1 MHKTIEQWLDE
12 LTDMN
17 MHTERVVV
25 EALLDGRESII
36 RRAMLIWLYHMD
48 LGHMPTELCK
58 LRSELYKEMKGEKDV

>member
-25 EALLDGRESII
+25 EALLV
-36 RRAMLIWLYHMD
+36 
-48 LGHMPTELCK
+48 
-58 LRSELYKEMKGEKDV
+58 EKVLFAEQC